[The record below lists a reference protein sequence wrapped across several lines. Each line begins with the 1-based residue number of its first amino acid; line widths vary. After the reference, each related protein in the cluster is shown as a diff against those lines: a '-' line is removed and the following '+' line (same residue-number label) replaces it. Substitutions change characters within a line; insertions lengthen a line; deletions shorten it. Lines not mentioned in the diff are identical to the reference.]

1 MAWGLLDTRDARR
14 RRDWYTKEDCMAA
27 RLTVVIPMFNSH
39 ATIAEAIRSVQRQTF
54 EDWRLIVVND
64 GSTDAG
70 PRMVEEMAS
79 EDERLS
85 MVTQE
90 NRGLAGARNT
100 GLECAIESGS
110 EFVGF
115 LDSDDWMYPEAYELL
130 VRAAAETGASYAGYE
145 LCDQDGR
152 SLGRQSPVSVPIVG
166 LDEQIEWNRTAT
178 HAHLFSRTMIGECRF
193 DERLKVVEDY
203 DMWLRLAVREERWK
217 GVDRILAA
225 YRLRPSSMS
234 KQFTPMCRCYEQV
247 LRKAFAEAREFG
259 WAEKI
264 DLSETRFARVVGH
277 SALMYATMEALLD
290 PIPSKPRGAT
300 LLEGSARPARF
311 TAAQL
316 AQAACTALL
325 FGACTAPT
333 IDGERERPWLISLR
347 QWWTR
352 CAEEG
357 WVDYDDVEPAMDE
370 LARKVVHPDEIAAA
384 MLADAQTRGHAA
396 EQGLVVIGL
405 DRNSRRLVR
414 AAARRGW
421 RVLAVDMGTDAR
433 EGALLEP
440 SAGVRVVR
448 EEGVERAVGDGFAH
462 ACWATGLVGE
472 GAASTVGAA
481 ERLAKPVRPV
491 RVEWWEDHRERIGF
505 VNSELMRDA
514 LTWRG
519 RMAG

>member
-1 MAWGLLDTRDARR
+1 
-14 RRDWYTKEDCMAA
+14 MAA
-27 RLTVVIPMFNSH
+27 RLTVVIPMYNSR

-54 EDWRLIVVND
+54 QDWRLIVVND
-64 GSTDAG
+64 GSTDDG
-70 PRMVEEMAS
+70 PRIVEEFAT
-79 EDERLS
+79 DDDRIT

-100 GLECAIESGS
+100 GLECAIASGS

-115 LDSDDWMYPEAYELL
+115 LDSDDWMYPDAYDHL
-130 VRAAAETGASYAGYE
+130 VRAAGETGASYAGYE

-152 SLGRQSPVSVPIVG
+152 SLGRQSPVSAPVVG

-178 HAHLFSRTMIGECRF
+178 HAHLFSRDMIGECRF

-203 DMWLRLAVREERWK
+203 DMWLRLAIRGERWK

-247 LRKAFAEAREFG
+247 LRKAFDEAREFG

-264 DLSETRFARVVGH
+264 DLSENRFRRVVGH

-290 PIPSKPRGAT
+290 PAPTKPRGA
-300 LLEGSARPARF
+300 LLLDGSARPERF

-316 AQAACTALL
+316 AQAASTALL

-333 IDGERERPWLISLR
+333 IDGESERPWLVSLR
-347 QWWTR
+347 QWWIR
-352 CAEEG
+352 CADEG
-357 WVDYDDVEPAMDE
+357 WVGYEDVEPAMHE

-384 MLADAQTRGHAA
+384 MLADANTRGHAA
-396 EQGLVVIGL
+396 EQGLVVVGL

-414 AAARRGW
+414 SAARLGW
-421 RVLAVDMGTDAR
+421 RVLAVDMGTDSR

-440 SAGVRVVR
+440 AAGVRITS
-448 EEGVERAVGDGFAH
+448 EDGACKAVADGFAH
-462 ACWATGLVGE
+462 ACWATGLVGAD
-472 GAASTVGAA
+472 AARIIGAA
-481 ERLAKPVRPV
+481 ERAAKLGHPP

-505 VNSELMRDA
+505 VNSRLMRDA
-514 LTWRG
+514 LTRRG
-519 RMAG
+519 RLAG

>member
-1 MAWGLLDTRDARR
+1 
-14 RRDWYTKEDCMAA
+14 MAA

-39 ATIAEAIRSVQRQTF
+39 ETIAEAIGSVQRQTF
-54 EDWRLIVVND
+54 QDWRMIVVND
-64 GSTDAG
+64 GSTDQS
-70 PRMVEEMAS
+70 PRVVEELAG
-79 EDERLS
+79 DDDRIT

-115 LDSDDWMYPEAYELL
+115 LDSDDWMYPDAYEHL

-145 LCDQDGR
+145 LCDQDGH
-152 SLGRQSPVSVPIVG
+152 SLGRQSPVSAPVVG

-178 HAHLFSRTMIGECRF
+178 HAHLFSRAMIGECRF
-193 DERLKVVEDY
+193 DEGLKVVEDY
-203 DMWLRLAVREERWK
+203 DMWLRLAIRGERWT

-247 LRKAFAEAREFG
+247 LRKAFAEAKEFG
-259 WAEKI
+259 WEEKI
-264 DLSETRFARVVGH
+264 DLSEQRFRRVVGH

-290 PIPSKPRGAT
+290 PAPTKPRGAM
-300 LLEGSARPARF
+300 LLEGSARPERF

-316 AQAACTALL
+316 AQAASTALL
-325 FGACTAPT
+325 FGACTPPT
-333 IDGERERPWLISLR
+333 IDGERERTWLVALR
-347 QWWTR
+347 QWWVR
-352 CAEEG
+352 CADEG
-357 WVDYDDVEPAMDE
+357 WIGYDDIESAMHE
-370 LARKVVHPDEIAAA
+370 LARKVVHPDEIVAA
-384 MLADAQTRGHAA
+384 MLADSRTRGHAA

-414 AAARRGW
+414 AAARLGW

-440 SAGVRVVR
+440 TPGVRVVH
-448 EEGVERAVGDGFAH
+448 EEGLIRAVADGFAH
-462 ACWATGLVGE
+462 ACWATGLTGDIALRVI
-472 GAASTVGAA
+472 ADAQRVAMMPQLV
-481 ERLAKPVRPV
+481 RLVLWD
-491 RVEWWEDHRERIGF
+491 EFRERIGF
-505 VNSELMRDA
+505 VNSQLMREA
-514 LTWRG
+514 LTRRG